1 MWQSVS
7 DWASR
12 RRWRAPKR
20 KRYLWSYS
28 RATKNHPTDSTN
40 WIIVGQELVFKTET
54 CVCVCVY
61 FKQSS
66 CPTVTELCCSVG
78 VTGRDRR
85 SPDAERERERVE
97 RFPKE
102 NHNTTHISPYRICNF
117 SPKSQN
123 LPVPCVCGVCV
134 VRKNPLYNAAFLLRI
149 HGPKNCGVYVWVCPA
164 HATMEL

>member
-85 SPDAERERERVE
+85 TPDAERERERVE

-102 NHNTTHISPYRICNF
+102 NHHTTHISPCRSAISPQNPKTYRY
-117 SPKSQN
+117 
-123 LPVPCVCGVCV
+123 LVCV
-134 VRKNPLYNAAFLLRI
+134 VCVLCVKILSTTQRS
-149 HGPKNCGVYVWVCPA
+149 C
-164 HATMEL
+164 